1 MNLLTPVALALGV
14 TLPIVVIFYLLKVRR
29 RDEEVSSTFLWN
41 DLIRDLAAHEPL
53 QRLKWNLL
61 LLLQL
66 IGLALITFAVARPFT
81 QQTGEKPVQ
90 AILLLDGSA
99 SMQAQDVQPSRF
111 AKAVDAA
118 RSTLNG
124 LPENSLAT
132 AILVAAHPQVLVA
145 ATSDRQQV
153 DRALEGAR
161 PSGAAADMREALLLA
176 RSLGGDPSSRR
187 IYLFTDGAFSLPPDL
202 PDDLGSVQVV
212 NVGDATG
219 NVAITTLSS
228 RPDPQDNRRQQLF
241 ARVQNF
247 ADSAAQAVVSISV
260 DGQNLE
266 NRNISLDPNSESDQ
280 IFDQVPAGARYAS
293 VTVNTGDAQAGQ
305 SPGNGLSLDDS
316 AFAVLTQRKP
326 AQVLLVSS
334 GNQFLEKVLTLLPN
348 VDLYR
353 IASSRYLAVEADRF
367 DIIVFDGYLPPL
379 LPRGNLL
386 VVNPPDRGP
395 YRTTGSI
402 TRPKVTSWDRED
414 PILSFVD
421 LQDLNIARA
430 SRLDTPRWAKPL
442 IIAGDGTPLMV
453 AGQDGDRRVTI
464 LPFDLQQSNLW
475 TMSAFPILMSNIVNY
490 LSPPG
495 VVQSASIQTGS
506 PESLAPL
513 PQVQSVRVTGPTDQV
528 SEFRTGQGPISY
540 ATTDTP
546 GLYKV
551 QQIVQGGQQTVD
563 DDLFAANL
571 ANPDESDIRPRL
583 TGLNNPGPVEAGVA
597 TLQREFWGVLAALVL
612 PLLLFEWFWFHRRT

>member
-1 MNLLTPVALALGV
+1 MSLITPLALALGI

-29 RDEEVSSTFLWN
+29 HDEEVSSTFLWN

-66 IGLALITFAVARPFT
+66 LGLALITFAVARPFSA
-81 QQTGEKPVQ
+81 QVGQKPVQ
-90 AILLLDGSA
+90 AVLLLDGSA
-99 SMQAQDVQPSRF
+99 SMQAKDVQPSRF
-111 AKAVDAA
+111 AKAVEAA
-118 RSTLNG
+118 RGTLNG
-124 LPENSLAT
+124 LPDNSLAT

-145 ATSDRQQV
+145 ATADREQV
-153 DRALEGAR
+153 DRALSSAQ

-176 RSLGGDPSSRR
+176 RSLGGDPATRR

-212 NVGDATG
+212 PVGQQSTS
-219 NVAITTLSS
+219 NVAVTTLSS

-247 ADSAAQAVVSISV
+247 SDASQRAVVSISV
-260 DGQNLE
+260 DGQNVE
-266 NRNISLDPNSESDQ
+266 DRNIDLSANGESDQ
-280 IFDQVPAGARYAS
+280 IFDQLPAGARYAS
-293 VTVNTGDAQAGQ
+293 VSVNTLDGQ
-305 SPGNGLSLDDS
+305 DGLSLDDS
-316 AFAVLTQRKP
+316 AFAVLEQHKP
-326 AQVLLVSS
+326 AQVLLVSA

-353 IASSRYLAVEADRF
+353 IASQRYLAVEADRF
-367 DIIVFDGYLPPL
+367 DIIVFDNYLPPL

-395 YRTTGSI
+395 YRTNGQVN
-402 TRPKVTSWDRED
+402 RPKVTSWDRED

-421 LQDLNIARA
+421 LRDLNITKA
-430 SRLDTPRWAKPL
+430 SRLDVPRWGKPL
-442 IIAGDGTPLMV
+442 ITAGDGTPLML
-453 AGQDGDRRVTI
+453 AGQDGDRRVAI

-495 VVQSASIQTGS
+495 VVQTPGIQTGS

-513 PQVQSVRVTGPTDQV
+513 PQVQSVRVTSPADQV
-528 SEFRTGQGPISY
+528 AEFRTGQGPISY
-540 ATTDTP
+540 AATDTP
-546 GLYKV
+546 GLYRV
-551 QQIVQGGQQTVD
+551 QQIVQNGQQTVD

-571 ANPDESDIRPRL
+571 SNPDESDLRPRL
-583 TGLNNPGPVEAGVA
+583 TGLNNPGPIEAGVA
-597 TLQREFWGVLAALVL
+597 VLQKEFWGILAAVVL

>member
-1 MNLLTPVALALGV
+1 MPSLSLLTPVALALGI

-41 DLIRDLAAHEPL
+41 DLVRDLAAHEPL
-53 QRLKWNLL
+53 QRLRWNLL

-66 IGLALITFAVARPFT
+66 LALALITGAVARPFA

-99 SMQAQDVQPSRF
+99 SMQAKDVQPSRF

-118 RSTLNG
+118 RTTLTN
-124 LPENSLAT
+124 LPDNSAAT
-132 AILVAAHPQVLVA
+132 AILAAAHPQVLVA
-145 ATSDRQQV
+145 ATQDRQQV
-153 DRALEGAR
+153 DKALQQAQ

-176 RSLGGDPSSRR
+176 RSLGGDPASRR
-187 IYLFTDGAFSLPPDL
+187 IYLFTDGAFSLPADL
-202 PDDLGSVQVV
+202 PDDLGSVQVTQ
-212 NVGDATG
+212 VGNGSTG
-219 NVAITTLSS
+219 NLAVTTLSS
-228 RPDPQDNRRQQLF
+228 RPDPQDNRKQQLF

-247 ADSAAQAVVSISV
+247 SDSEQQAVVSMDV
-260 DGQNLE
+260 DGQNIE
-266 NRNISLDPNSESDQ
+266 NRNVDLTPNGESDQ
-280 IFDQVPAGARYAS
+280 IFDQLPAGASYAS
-293 VTVNTGDAQAGQ
+293 VAVNELNGQ
-305 SPGNGLSLDDS
+305 DGLALDDS

-326 AQVLLVSS
+326 AQVLLVSD

-353 IASSRYLAVEADRF
+353 IASSRYLGVEADRF
-367 DIIVFDGYLPPL
+367 DIIVFDKYLPPL

-386 VVNPPDRGP
+386 VVNPPDRGAYP
-395 YRTTGSI
+395 STGSV
-402 TRPKVTSWDRED
+402 TRPRVTSWDRED

-421 LQDLNIARA
+421 LRDLNITRA
-430 SRLDTPRWAKPL
+430 SKLDVPRWAKPL
-442 IIAGDGTPLMV
+442 ITAGDGTPLMI

-495 VVQSASIQTGS
+495 VVQTAQIQTGS

-513 PQVQSVRVTGPTDQV
+513 PQVQSVRVTSPGNQV
-528 SEFRTGQGPISY
+528 NEFRTGQGPISY
-540 ATTDTP
+540 AATDTP
-546 GLYKV
+546 GLYRV
-551 QQIVQGGQQTVD
+551 QQIVQGGQQTVE

-571 ANPDESDIRPRL
+571 SNPDESDLRPRL
-583 TGLNNPGPVEAGVA
+583 TGLNNPGPVEAGLA
-597 TLQREFWGVLAALVL
+597 TLQKEFWGILAAVVL

>member
-1 MNLLTPVALALGV
+1 MSFLTPLALALGI

-29 RDEEVSSTFLWN
+29 HDEEVSSTFLWN

-53 QRLKWNLL
+53 QRLRWNLL

-66 IGLALITFAVARPFT
+66 IGLGLITFAVARPFT
-81 QQTGEKPVQ
+81 QQVGEKPVQ
-90 AILLLDGSA
+90 AILLVDGSA

-111 AKAVDAA
+111 AKAVSDA

-124 LPENSLAT
+124 LPENSEAT

-145 ATSDRQQV
+145 ATSDRAQV
-153 DRALEGAR
+153 DRALASAQ

-176 RSLGGDPSSRR
+176 RSLGGDPTSRR
-187 IYLFTDGAFSLPPDL
+187 VYLFTDGAFTLPPDL

-212 NVGDATG
+212 NVGADTG
-219 NVAITTLSS
+219 NVAVTTLSS

-247 ADSAAQAVVSISV
+247 SDTPAQAVVSITV
-260 DGQNLE
+260 DGQDLE
-266 NRNISLDPNSESDQ
+266 DRNVSLDANSENDQ
-280 IFDQVPAGARYAS
+280 IFDQLPPGAGYAS
-293 VTVNTGDAQAGQ
+293 VTVTTSDA
-305 SPGNGLSLDDS
+305 NGLSLDDT
-316 AFAVLTQRKP
+316 AFAVLTQRQP
-326 AQVLLVSS
+326 AQVLLVSP

-353 IASSRYLAVEADRF
+353 ISSTRYLSVEADRY

-379 LPRGNLL
+379 LPSGNLL

-395 YRTTGSI
+395 YPTSGSV
-402 TRPKVTSWDRED
+402 TRPKVTSWDRQD

-421 LQDLNIARA
+421 LQDLNISRA
-430 SRLDTPRWAKPL
+430 SRLEVPRWAKPL
-442 IIAGDGTPLMV
+442 ITAGDGTPLMV
-453 AGQDGDRRVTI
+453 AGQDGDRRVAI

-495 VVQSASIQTGS
+495 VVQSPTIQTGS

-513 PQVQSVRVTGPTDQV
+513 PQVQSVQVTSPTNQV
-528 SEFRTGQGPISY
+528 SVFPTGQGPIS
-540 ATTDTP
+540 
-546 GLYKV
+546 
-551 QQIVQGGQQTVD
+551 
-563 DDLFAANL
+563 
-571 ANPDESDIRPRL
+571 
-583 TGLNNPGPVEAGVA
+583 
-597 TLQREFWGVLAALVL
+597 
-612 PLLLFEWFWFHRRT
+612 

>member
-1 MNLLTPVALALGV
+1 MSLLTPVALALGL

-29 RDEEVSSTFLWN
+29 HDEEVSSTFLWN

-66 IGLALITFAVARPFT
+66 LGLALITFAVARPFSA
-81 QQTGEKPVQ
+81 QVGQKPVQ
-90 AILLLDGSA
+90 AVLLVDGSA
-99 SMQAQDVQPSRF
+99 SMQAKDVQPSRF
-111 AKAVDAA
+111 SRAIDAA
-118 RSTLNG
+118 LSTLNG
-124 LPENSLAT
+124 LPDNSLAT
-132 AILVAAHPQVLVA
+132 AILVDAHPQVLVA
-145 ATSDRQQV
+145 ATADRQQV
-153 DRALEGAR
+153 DRALAR
-161 PSGAAADMREALLLA
+161 AQPSGAAADMREALLLA
-176 RSLGGDPSSRR
+176 RSLGGDPASRR
-187 IYLFTDGAFSLPPDL
+187 IYLFTDGAFNLPPDL
-202 PDDLGSVQVV
+202 PEDLGSVQVV
-212 NVGDATG
+212 PVGQQTTA
-219 NVAITTLSS
+219 NVAVTTLSS

-247 ADSAAQAVVSISV
+247 SDAAVQAVVSISV
-260 DGQNLE
+260 DGQSVE
-266 NRNISLDPNSESDQ
+266 DRNVDLAANGESDQ
-280 IFDQVPAGARYAS
+280 IFDQLPAGARYAS
-293 VTVNTGDAQAGQ
+293 VMVNTLNGQ
-305 SPGNGLSLDDS
+305 DGLALDDS
-316 AFAVLTQRKP
+316 AFAVLEQRKP
-326 AQVLLVSS
+326 AQVLLVSA

-353 IASSRYLAVEADRF
+353 IASQRYLAVEADRF
-367 DIIVFDGYLPPL
+367 DIIVFDNYLPPL

-395 YRTTGSI
+395 YRTNGSI
-402 TRPKVTSWDRED
+402 SRPKVTSWDRED

-421 LQDLNIARA
+421 LRDLNIARA
-430 SRLDTPRWAKPL
+430 SKLDVPRWGKPL
-442 IIAGDGTPLMV
+442 ITAGDGTPLMV
-453 AGQDGDRRVTI
+453 AGQDGDRRVAI

-495 VVQSASIQTGS
+495 VVQAPGIQTGA

-513 PQVQSVRVTGPTDQV
+513 PQVQSVRVTSPGDQI

-540 ATTDTP
+540 AATDVP
-546 GLYKV
+546 GLYRV
-551 QQIVQGGQQTVD
+551 QQIVQNGQQTVD

-571 ANPDESDIRPRL
+571 SNPAESDLRPRL
-583 TGLNNPGPVEAGVA
+583 TGLNNPGPLEAGVA
-597 TLQREFWGVLAALVL
+597 VLQKEFWGLLAALVL

>member
-1 MNLLTPVALALGV
+1 VSLLTPLALALGI

-29 RDEEVSSTFLWN
+29 HDEEVSSTFLWN

-66 IGLALITFAVARPFT
+66 LGLALITFAVARPFSA
-81 QQTGEKPVQ
+81 QVGQKPVQ
-90 AILLLDGSA
+90 AVLLLDGSA
-99 SMQAQDVQPSRF
+99 SMQAKDVQPSRF
-111 AKAVDAA
+111 ARAVEAA
-118 RSTLNG
+118 RNTLSG
-124 LPENSLAT
+124 LPDNSLAT

-145 ATSDRQQV
+145 ATADREQV
-153 DRALEGAR
+153 DRALTSAQ

-176 RSLGGDPSSRR
+176 RSLGGDPATRR
-187 IYLFTDGAFSLPPDL
+187 IYLFTDGAFTLPPDL

-212 NVGDATG
+212 PVGEPSTG
-219 NVAITTLSS
+219 NVAVTTLSS

-247 ADSAAQAVVSISV
+247 SDSATQAVVSISV
-260 DGQNLE
+260 DGQNVE
-266 NRNISLDPNSESDQ
+266 DRNVDLTANGESDQ
-280 IFDQVPAGARYAS
+280 IFDQLPAGARYAS
-293 VTVNTGDAQAGQ
+293 VSVNTLDGQ
-305 SPGNGLSLDDS
+305 DGLSLDDS
-316 AFAVLTQRKP
+316 AFAVLEQRKP
-326 AQVLLVSS
+326 AQVLLVST

-353 IASSRYLAVEADRF
+353 IASERYLAVEADRF
-367 DIIVFDGYLPPL
+367 DIIVFDNYLPPL

-395 YRTTGSI
+395 YHTSGQI
-402 TRPKVTSWDRED
+402 NRPKVTSWDRED

-421 LQDLNIARA
+421 LRDLNITRA
-430 SRLDTPRWAKPL
+430 SKLDVPRWGKPL
-442 IIAGDGTPLMV
+442 ITAGDGTPLMV
-453 AGQDGDRRVTI
+453 AGQDGDRRVAI

-475 TMSAFPILMSNIVNY
+475 TMSAFPILMSNIVSY

-495 VVQSASIQTGS
+495 VVQAPGIQTGS

-513 PQVQSVRVTGPTDQV
+513 PQVQSVRVTSPSDQV
-528 SEFRTGQGPISY
+528 AEFRTGQGPISY
-540 ATTDTP
+540 AATDTP
-546 GLYKV
+546 GLYRV
-551 QQIVQGGQQTVD
+551 QQIVQNGQQTVD

-571 ANPDESDIRPRL
+571 SNPDESDLRPRL
-583 TGLNNPGPVEAGVA
+583 TGLNNPGPIEAGVA
-597 TLQREFWGVLAALVL
+597 VLQKEFWGLLAAIVL

>member
-1 MNLLTPVALALGV
+1 MSLLTPIALALGV

-29 RDEEVSSTFLWN
+29 HDEEVSSTFLWN

-66 IGLALITFAVARPFT
+66 IALGLITLAVARPFT
-81 QQTGEKPVQ
+81 EQLGQKPVQ
-90 AILLLDGSA
+90 AILLLDGAA
-99 SMQAQDVQPSRF
+99 SMQAQDVRPSRF
-111 AKAVDAA
+111 AKAVEAA
-118 RSTLNG
+118 RGTLNN
-124 LPENSLAT
+124 LPDNSLAT

-145 ATSDRQQV
+145 ATADRQQV
-153 DRALEGAR
+153 DRALAGAQ

-176 RSLGGDPSSRR
+176 RSLGGDPGSRR
-187 IYLFTDGAFSLPPDL
+187 IYLFTDGAFTLPPDL

-212 NVGDATG
+212 QVGDPTTG
-219 NVAITTLSS
+219 NLAVTTIST

-241 ARVQNF
+241 TRVQNF
-247 ADSAAQAVVSISV
+247 SAAPARAALSISV
-260 DGQNLE
+260 DGQSVEDRLVD
-266 NRNISLDPNSESDQ
+266 LAPNGQSEQ
-280 IFDQVPAGARYAS
+280 VFDQLPAGARYAS
-293 VTVNTGDAQAGQ
+293 VSVNNMGGQDA
-305 SPGNGLSLDDS
+305 LSLDNT
-316 AFAVLTQRKP
+316 AFAVLVQRKP
-326 AQVLLVSS
+326 AQVLLVSA

-353 IASSRYLAVEADRF
+353 IPSQRYLAVEADRF
-367 DIIVFDGYLPPL
+367 DIIVFDNYLPPL

-395 YRTTGSI
+395 YRTTGSVS
-402 TRPKVTSWDRED
+402 RPRVTSWDRED

-421 LQDLNIARA
+421 LRDLNITRA
-430 SRLDTPRWAKPL
+430 SKLDTPRWAKPL
-442 IIAGDGTPLMV
+442 IAAADGTPLMI

-495 VVQSASIQTGS
+495 VVQSAGVQTGEAEALS
-506 PESLAPL
+506 PL
-513 PQVQSVRVTGPTDQV
+513 PQVQSVRVTSPNDQTT
-528 SEFRTGQGPISY
+528 EFRTGSGPITY
-540 ATTDTP
+540 AATDVP
-546 GLYKV
+546 GLYRV

-563 DDLFAANL
+563 EDLFAANL
-571 ANPDESDIRPRL
+571 TNPDASDLRPRL
-583 TGLNNPGPVEAGVA
+583 TGLNNAGPIDAGVA
-597 TLQREFWGVLAALVL
+597 ILQKELWGALAALVL
-612 PLLLFEWFWFHRRT
+612 PLLLFEWYWFHRRT

>member
-1 MNLLTPVALALGV
+1 MSLLTPVALALGIS
-14 TLPIVVIFYLLKVRR
+14 LPIVVIFYLLKVRR
-29 RDEEVSSTFLWN
+29 HDEEVSSTFLWN

-53 QRLKWNLL
+53 QRLKWSLL

-66 IGLALITFAVARPFT
+66 LGLALITFAVARPFSA
-81 QQTGEKPVQ
+81 QVGQKPVQ
-90 AILLLDGSA
+90 AVLLLDGSA
-99 SMQAQDVQPSRF
+99 SMQSQDVQPSRF

-118 RSTLNG
+118 RSTLNS
-124 LPENSLAT
+124 LPDNSLAT

-145 ATSDRQQV
+145 ATANRQQV
-153 DRALEGAR
+153 DHTLASAQ

-187 IYLFTDGAFSLPPDL
+187 IYLFTDGAFTLPPDL

-212 NVGDATG
+212 QVGQQSTG
-219 NVAITTLSS
+219 NVAVTTLSS
-228 RPDPQDNRRQQLF
+228 RPDPQDNRKQQLF

-247 ADSAAQAVVSISV
+247 ADYAQQAVVSISV
-260 DGQNLE
+260 DGQNVE
-266 NRNISLDPNSESDQ
+266 DRNVDLTANGESDQ
-280 IFDQVPAGARYAS
+280 IFDQLPAGARYAS
-293 VTVNTGDAQAGQ
+293 VSASTLNGQ
-305 SPGNGLSLDDS
+305 DGLSLDDT
-316 AFAVLTQRKP
+316 AFAVLVQRKP
-326 AQVLLVSS
+326 AQVLLVSA

-353 IASSRYLAVEADRF
+353 IASERYLAVEADRF
-367 DIIVFDGYLPPL
+367 DIIVFDNYLPPL

-395 YRTTGSI
+395 YRTNGSI
-402 TRPKVTSWDRED
+402 SRPKVTSWDHED

-421 LQDLNIARA
+421 LRDLNISRA
-430 SRLDTPRWAKPL
+430 SKLDVPRWGKPL
-442 IIAGDGTPLMV
+442 ITAGDGTPLMV
-453 AGQDGDRRVTI
+453 AGQDGDRRVAI

-495 VVQSASIQTGS
+495 VVQTAGIQTGS

-513 PQVQSVRVTGPTDQV
+513 PQVQSVRVTSPSDQIT
-528 SEFRTGQGPISY
+528 EFRTGQGSISY
-540 ATTDTP
+540 AATDTP
-546 GLYKV
+546 GLYRV
-551 QQIVQGGQQTVD
+551 QQIVQQGQQTVD

-571 ANPDESDIRPRL
+571 ANPDESDLRPRL
-583 TGLNNPGPVEAGVA
+583 TGLNNPGSIEAGVA
-597 TLQREFWGVLAALVL
+597 ILQKEFWGLLAALVL

>member
-1 MNLLTPVALALGV
+1 MSLLTPVALALGL

-29 RDEEVSSTFLWN
+29 HDEEVSSTFLWN

-66 IGLALITFAVARPFT
+66 LGLALITFAVARPFSA
-81 QQTGEKPVQ
+81 QVGQKPVQ
-90 AILLLDGSA
+90 AVLLVDGSA
-99 SMQAQDVQPSRF
+99 SMQAKDVQPSRF
-111 AKAVDAA
+111 SRAIDAA

-124 LPENSLAT
+124 LPDNSLAT
-132 AILVAAHPQVLVA
+132 AILVDAHPQVLVA
-145 ATSDRQQV
+145 ATADRQQV
-153 DRALEGAR
+153 DRALAR
-161 PSGAAADMREALLLA
+161 AQPSGAAADMREALLLA
-176 RSLGGDPSSRR
+176 RSLGGDPASRR
-187 IYLFTDGAFSLPPDL
+187 IYLFTDGAFNLPPDL
-202 PDDLGSVQVV
+202 PEDLGSVQVV
-212 NVGDATG
+212 PVGQQTTA
-219 NVAITTLSS
+219 NVAVTTLSS

-247 ADSAAQAVVSISV
+247 SDAAVQAVVSISV
-260 DGQNLE
+260 DGQSVE
-266 NRNISLDPNSESDQ
+266 DRNVDLAANGESDQ
-280 IFDQVPAGARYAS
+280 IFDQLPAGARYAS
-293 VTVNTGDAQAGQ
+293 VMVNTLNGQ
-305 SPGNGLSLDDS
+305 DGLALDDS
-316 AFAVLTQRKP
+316 AFAVLEQRKP
-326 AQVLLVSS
+326 AQVLLVSA

-353 IASSRYLAVEADRF
+353 IASQRYLAVEADRF
-367 DIIVFDGYLPPL
+367 DIIVFDNYLPPL

-395 YRTTGSI
+395 YRTNGSI
-402 TRPKVTSWDRED
+402 SRPKVTSWDRED

-421 LQDLNIARA
+421 LRDLNIARA
-430 SRLDTPRWAKPL
+430 SKLDVPRWGKPL
-442 IIAGDGTPLMV
+442 ITAGDGTPLMV
-453 AGQDGDRRVTI
+453 AGQDGDRRVAI

-495 VVQSASIQTGS
+495 VVQAPGIQTGA

-513 PQVQSVRVTGPTDQV
+513 PQVQSVRVTSPGDQI

-540 ATTDTP
+540 AATDVP
-546 GLYKV
+546 GLYRV
-551 QQIVQGGQQTVD
+551 QQIVQNGQQTVD

-571 ANPDESDIRPRL
+571 SNPAESDLRPRL
-583 TGLNNPGPVEAGVA
+583 TGLNNPGPLEAGVA
-597 TLQREFWGVLAALVL
+597 VLQKEFWGLLAALVL